1 MSGAGRVWPELS
13 GRRRRGSLDIIV
25 GAPLTDAFLSKLD
38 FPGARPPPSRTKWI
52 RRVPRPVLSG
62 HAASLTPY

>member
-13 GRRRRGSLDIIV
+13 GGRRRGSLDIIV

-38 FPGARPPPSRTKWI
+38 FPGASPPP
-52 RRVPRPVLSG
+52 PLVLSG
-62 HAASLTPY
+62 YAASLTPY